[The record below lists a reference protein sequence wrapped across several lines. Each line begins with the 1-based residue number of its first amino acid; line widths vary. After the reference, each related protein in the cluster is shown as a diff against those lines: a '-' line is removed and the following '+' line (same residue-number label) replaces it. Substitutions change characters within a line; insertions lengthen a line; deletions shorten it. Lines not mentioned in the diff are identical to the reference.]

1 MEIKMLRLR
10 KGNDPLFFPL
20 NKNIQTVIRTE
31 RCFNETKAVLFLFFN
46 NVKKQRNILFFML
59 FTKQQENFPIE
70 NGG

>member
-31 RCFNETKAVLFLFFN
+31 RCFNETKAVLFLFFL
-46 NVKKQRNILFFML
+46 IM
-59 FTKQQENFPIE
+59 
-70 NGG
+70 